1 MAWARRQEC
10 VPSFVDVAIRNIGEG
25 VLAMGK
31 VKRDVGEPVIFD
43 PILEVCSDPQ
53 SADILS

>member
-1 MAWARRQEC
+1 M
-10 VPSFVDVAIRNIGEG
+10 FVDVAIRNIGEG

-31 VKRDVGEPVIFD
+31 AKRDVSEPVIFD